1 MARQQRRKPKPTWAD
16 MRREVRAA
24 GGAYVRQGATSH
36 EVWEL
41 DGETI
46 VMQSKH
52 KGRKVNGRILKRI
65 RGLIDGT

>member
-1 MARQQRRKPKPTWAD
+1 

-24 GGAYVRQGATSH
+24 GGTFNRQGATSH
-36 EVWEL
+36 EVWDL
-41 DGETI
+41 NGETI

-65 RGLIDGT
+65 RALIDGT